1 MALPTI
7 LPIAPLTSYA
17 DIWALI
23 DSNFGK
29 SVESLEIPTVGV
41 DANKIKL
48 KLFDGTYIISPV
60 IPFPTLSAINGVNL
74 NGTAIEMGGDLTKN
88 TVINAKTFSFLIQN
102 GVGAQ
107 RIRLTNLYTELA
119 GALELRIAPP
129 SIDASTASVG
139 DLLQVVDDNTGECDY
154 GIIKGTHFTSLSII
168 DNKVRLTFKDATYLE
183 TAALLTTVNTAV
195 NYGVTGTNNQLIT
208 TTVRPL
214 IITLPATPQNA
225 QTITVKAITASGG
238 SPITINGNGKNID
251 GAATATLTSNYAS
264 RTLIFNTALN
274 IWLNV

>member
-7 LPIAPLTSYA
+7 LPIAPLTTYA
-17 DIWALI
+17 DIWSKI

-29 SVESLEIPTVGV
+29 SVESLEIEI
-41 DANKIKL
+41 ASNKVKL
-48 KLFDGTYIISPV
+48 YLFDGTSILSTNAIPYPV
-60 IPFPTLSAINGVNL
+60 TGGTNGVNKVGNNILLGGTLTAGTTL
-74 NGTAIEMGGDLTKN
+74 NTSTYN
-88 TVINAKTFSFLIQN
+88 FLVQN

-107 RIRLTNLYTELA
+107 RLRITNTFAELA

-154 GIIKGTHFTSLSII
+154 GIIKDTHFTSLSIVS
-168 DNKVRLTFKDATYLE
+168 DKVRLTFKDASFIE

-195 NYGVTGTNNQLIT
+195 NYSVTGTTNQLIT

-214 IITLPATPQNA
+214 IITLPAAPQSA